1 MKRGSYGKSGFI
13 KYVVFALIVA
23 FIVTLMLYTSS
34 SNKPFDEIKQSVADA
49 LDKSSLKERDAASF
63 KRDTGLNAADYSGV
77 MYYASESNISAEEVL
92 LIRVKDE
99 SQIQDVTEAIEERI
113 EGRMNDF
120 DGYAPEEVKL
130 LEGAKLSVR
139 GRYIFLA
146 VAPKAD
152 EYLAAFGS
160 GL

>member
-1 MKRGSYGKSGFI
+1 
-13 KYVVFALIVA
+13 
-23 FIVTLMLYTSS
+23 MLYTSS

-49 LDKSSLKERDAASF
+49 LDKSNLKERDAASF

-160 GL
+160 SL